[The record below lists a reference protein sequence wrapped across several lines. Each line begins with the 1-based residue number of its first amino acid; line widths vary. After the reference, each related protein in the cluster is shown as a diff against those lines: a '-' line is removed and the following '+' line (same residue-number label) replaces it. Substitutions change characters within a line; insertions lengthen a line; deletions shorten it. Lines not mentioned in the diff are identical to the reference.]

1 MSATDNDRK
10 AFINAAGE
18 SSVEPL
24 CRSCPARQLVP
35 KRNNAHLSL
44 PNWRRVT
51 ALQNFAVALALFAIV
66 VGPIR
71 AADDATADVA
81 LDNWPQ
87 FRGPLATGVS
97 PTADPPIEWNERDGQ
112 NIRWKT
118 ELPGRGHSTP
128 IVWGDRVFVA
138 TAIPTGKELPPRF
151 SKAPGAHDNSPI
163 THRQKFAVIAIDRQ
177 NGKIVWQQTMREAL
191 PHEGH
196 HETGSFA
203 SSSPATDGRHVYV
216 SFGSYGIYCLDFDG
230 HERWH
235 ADFGLMQP
243 LHGHGEG
250 SSPALYGDTL
260 VINWDHEGKSFVVAL
275 DAPSGKERWRMPRDE
290 VTSWASPIVVEVN
303 GRPQVIVNGTHRMR
317 GYDLET
323 GKVLWEC
330 GGLSSNVVPSPVYAE
345 GMVFAGSSYEKRA
358 LLALRLDGAAGDITG
373 TNRVAWSRNQGTPY
387 VPSPLLYGDS
397 LYYLGHYQGILSR
410 VNAKTGQNQPGPF
423 RLAGIQDVYASPVAA
438 ANRIYITDREGTTL
452 VLSHA
457 DKPKV
462 LAENHVDDRINA
474 SASLAGG
481 EFYLRGER
489 HLYCISDE

>member
-1 MSATDNDRK
+1 MRADPGGGAFQKIRK
-10 AFINAAGE
+10 RRSTFALHTL
-18 SSVEPL
+18 PL
-24 CRSCPARQLVP
+24 PM
-35 KRNNAHLSL
+35 
-44 PNWRRVT
+44 
-51 ALQNFAVALALFAIV
+51 ALLCALAAAT
-66 VGPIR
+66 VG
-71 AADDATADVA
+71 AADSAANDAA
-81 LDNWPQ
+81 LENWPQ

-97 PTADPPIEWNERDGQ
+97 PTADPPIEWSGRDGQ

-128 IVWGDRVFVA
+128 IVWGERVFIT
-138 TAIPTGKELPPRF
+138 TAIPTGKALPPRF

-163 THRQKFAVIAIDRQ
+163 THRQKFVVVAINRQ
-177 NGKIVWQQTMREAL
+177 NGKIAWQQTMREVL

-275 DAPSGKERWRMPRDE
+275 DKLSGKERWRMPRDE
-290 VTSWASPIVVEVN
+290 VTSWASPIVVELD
-303 GRPQVIVNGTHRMR
+303 GRPQVIVNGTKRMR

-330 GGLSSNVVPSPVYAE
+330 GGLSSNVVASPVYAD

-358 LLALRLDGAAGDITG
+358 LLALRLEGAAGDITG

-438 ANRIYITDREGTTL
+438 ANRIYVTDREGTTL

-457 DKPKV
+457 EKPKV
-462 LAENHVDDRINA
+462 LAENHVDDTINA
-474 SASLAGG
+474 SASLAGRDL
-481 EFYLRGER
+481 FLRGER
-489 HLYCISDE
+489 FLYCIGEE